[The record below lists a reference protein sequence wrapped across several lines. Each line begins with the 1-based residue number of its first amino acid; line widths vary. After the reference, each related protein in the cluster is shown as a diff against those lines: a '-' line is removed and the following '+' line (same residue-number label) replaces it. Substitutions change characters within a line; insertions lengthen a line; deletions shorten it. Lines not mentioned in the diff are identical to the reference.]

1 MSHSPSDR
9 ASVTA
14 VYPGT
19 FDPVTLGHMDLMVR
33 GARLFDRLI
42 LAVAVGHHK
51 RTMFTLDERLEM
63 AAEIAR
69 QISPEADPQRAAR
82 PARIEVRPFNG
93 LLTQFMAEVGA
104 QVVLRGVRTVTD
116 CDYEFQMA
124 AMNRQLRPTMDT
136 VFLTP
141 STGLQHV
148 SASFVR
154 EIATLGGDVS
164 SLVAPSVLVRVKER
178 VSAVQ
183 RA

>member
-1 MSHSPSDR
+1 MSHSPSNR
-9 ASVTA
+9 SPVTA

-19 FDPVTLGHMDLMVR
+19 FDPITLGHMDLMAR

-63 AAEIAR
+63 AREMAL
-69 QISPEADPQRAAR
+69 PHPQV
-82 PARIEVRPFNG
+82 EVRPFDG
-93 LLTQFMAEVGA
+93 LLTQFMAETGA

-154 EIATLGGDVS
+154 EIANLGGDVS
-164 SLVAPSVLVRVKER
+164 SLVAASVLTRVQAR
-178 VSAVQ
+178 VSGGQ

>member
-1 MSHSPSDR
+1 MSPSPSR
-9 ASVTA
+9 RTPVTA

-19 FDPVTLGHMDLMVR
+19 FDPITLGHMDVMAR

-51 RTMFTLDERLEM
+51 RTMFTLDERLAMAREM
-63 AAEIAR
+63 A
-69 QISPEADPQRAAR
+69 QSHPQV
-82 PARIEVRPFNG
+82 EVCPFDG
-93 LLTQFMAEVGA
+93 LLTQFMAEQDA
-104 QVVLRGVRTVTD
+104 QVVLRGVRTITD

-148 SASFVR
+148 TASFVR
-154 EIATLGGDVS
+154 EIAGLGGDVS
-164 SLVAPSVLVRVKER
+164 TLVAPSVLTRVQARVAGTVR
-178 VSAVQ
+178 A
-183 RA
+183 

>member
-1 MSHSPSDR
+1 MSHPSAARSP
-9 ASVTA
+9 VTA

-19 FDPVTLGHMDLMVR
+19 FDPITLGHVDLMAR
-33 GARLFDRLI
+33 GARLFDKLV

-51 RTMFTLDERLEM
+51 RTMFSLEERLEM
-63 AAEIAR
+63 AREAAEAY
-69 QISPEADPQRAAR
+69 PQV
-82 PARIEVRPFNG
+82 EVRPFEG
-93 LLTQFMAEVGA
+93 LLTQFVTDIGA

-124 AMNRQLRPTMDT
+124 AMNRQLRPAMDT

-154 EIATLGGDVS
+154 EIAGLGGDVS
-164 SLVAPSVLVRVKER
+164 SLITPAVLRRVQAR
-178 VSAVQ
+178 MASAV